1 MSILVNR
8 YVTALF
14 ETATEQKLL
23 DAVEKDLG
31 QLGQVLDDPQNRALL
46 LDPRLPPDR
55 ARAMLHRIGEGMHAL
70 TLRFLD
76 LLIDHR
82 RLEILPEIGR
92 AFRTQ
97 LLASRNTVQ
106 GVVES
111 ARGLSAEDV
120 TQLAAAAGQALGK
133 TVELTVVDKPELIG
147 GVRLLVQN
155 RLFDGSVA
163 TALESLRKRWLSL
176 PVA

>member
-1 MSILVNR
+1 VSILVNR
-8 YVTALF
+8 YATALF
-14 ETATEQKLL
+14 EAATEAKVLE
-23 DAVEKDLG
+23 AVERDLG
-31 QLGQVLDDPQNRALL
+31 QLGPVVELPANRELL

-55 ARAMLHRIGEGMHAL
+55 ARAMLHKLSAEMHPL
-70 TLRFLD
+70 TRRFLD
-76 LLIDHR
+76 LLVDHR
-82 RLEILPEIGR
+82 RMEILPELQQ

-97 LLASRNTVQ
+97 LLASRNTVE

-111 ARGLSAEDV
+111 ARSLSPDDV
-120 TQLAAAAGQALGK
+120 AKLAAAAGNALGK
-133 TVELTVVDKPELIG
+133 SVELTVVDKPELIG

-163 TALESLRKRWLSL
+163 TALDTLRKQWLSL